1 MTTREKIRTAI
12 LLPIV
17 TALVLYSQAIVDAI
31 MAVLP
36 TL

>member
-1 MTTREKIRTAI
+1 MTTGEKIRTAI

-17 TALVLYSQAIVDAI
+17 VALVLYSQATVDAI

>member
-1 MTTREKIRTAI
+1 MTTREMVRTAI

-17 TALVLYSQAIVDAI
+17 AALVLYSQAIVDAI
-31 MAVLP
+31 TAVLP

>member
-1 MTTREKIRTAI
+1 MTTREMIRTAI

-17 TALVLYSQAIVDAI
+17 AALVLYSQAIVDAVT
-31 MAVLP
+31 AVLP

>member
-1 MTTREKIRTAI
+1 MTTLEKIRTAI

-17 TALVLYSQAIVDAI
+17 AALVLYSQAIVDTI
-31 MAVLP
+31 TAVLP

>member
-17 TALVLYSQAIVDAI
+17 AALVLYSQAIVDAI
-31 MAVLP
+31 TEVLP

>member
-1 MTTREKIRTAI
+1 MTTREKIRAAI

-17 TALVLYSQAIVDAI
+17 AALVLYSQAIVDAI
-31 MAVLP
+31 TAVLP

>member
-17 TALVLYSQAIVDAI
+17 AVLALYSQAIVDAI
-31 MAVLP
+31 TAVLP